1 MIYLI
6 PTFAFLLVAVVL
18 RYSQTRSLRKIF
30 TIALFLCS
38 FASFAQMS
46 SVSKDSLI
54 VGTIAK
60 DTVLTVHT
68 DLKTGAK
75 FLVLWSEKSKKFYK
89 SYLPKRKD

>member
-1 MIYLI
+1 MAN
-6 PTFAFLLVAVVL
+6 FCF
-18 RYSQTRSLRKIF
+18 S
-30 TIALFLCS
+30 
-38 FASFAQMS
+38 QMS
-46 SVSKDSLI
+46 STSKDSLTI
-54 VGTIAK
+54 GTIAK